1 MKISNEKYFGNEKLL
16 DNNKKLYYEII
27 NDSLNYLDIND
38 RKDLVEE
45 FNNYELLKYFNELKD
60 YNNKNKYN
68 NSNVNNLIK
77 YIEEIDGNSS
87 NIYKVIYGK
96 DNNEGISSSN
106 K

>member
-1 MKISNEKYFGNEKLL
+1 MNHLLFHNIIS
-16 DNNKKLYYEII
+16 YYYLII
-27 NDSLNYLDIND
+27 FHYH
-38 RKDLVEE
+38 
-45 FNNYELLKYFNELKD
+45 
-60 YNNKNKYN
+60 N

-77 YIEEIDGNSS
+77 YIEEIEGNSS